1 MTSDT
6 SEKGL
11 ETLII
16 RHMTGTDGLA
26 AQPNMVAE
34 RPPAYGGTGYTAG
47 SPKDFDRAH
56 ALDVPQ
62 FFAFLRATQ
71 PDAFKKLAMADAN
84 DVKDIHRLKFLARL
98 SGEIGKRGVIDVIRK
113 GLAHGPLH
121 FDLFYGTPSPGN
133 AKATALHAQ
142 NRFSITRQ
150 LAYSM
155 DETRRALDL
164 GLFLNGLPLVTF
176 ELKNSLTKQNVL
188 DAVEQYKRD
197 RDPRERLFEFGRCVV
212 HFAVDD
218 SEVRMCTSLAGKGSW
233 FLPFDKGHNDG
244 AGNPPNPHGLKV
256 DYLWK
261 EVLTPAG
268 LTDILENY
276 AQIVEEKDPKTGRKK
291 RTQIWPR
298 YHQLGVV
305 RQALA
310 DVRAS
315 GAGKR
320 YLIQHSAGSGKSN
333 SIAWLAHQLIG
344 VKRTGDEG
352 GNAVFDSVIVV
363 TDRRLLDQQ
372 IQATIKQFMQ
382 VGATVGH
389 AERSGD
395 LRKYIEQGRKIIV
408 STVQKFPFILDEI
421 AHEGGRTF
429 AIVIDEAHSSQGGKT
444 SMAVN
449 KALGDGAEA
458 QADPEDTV
466 NDELEKRMKSRKM
479 LSNASYFA
487 FTATPKPKTLEMFG
501 EALPPDA
508 EGKIKHRPFH
518 SYTMKQAIEE
528 GFILDVLKSY
538 TPVESYYKLVKK
550 IEDDPEFDKKKAN
563 KKLHNYVEG
572 NEHAIQL
579 KAEIMV
585 DHFHDQVAGPA
596 KIGGQ
601 ARAMVVTSGIERA
614 VQYIHAIKA
623 YLVERKSP
631 YLAIVAFSGE
641 HEYGGVKVSE
651 ASLNGFP
658 SKDIADKVQEDP
670 YRFLICADKFQTGYD
685 EPLLH
690 TMYVDKALSGIKA
703 VQTLSRLNRA
713 HPQKHDC
720 FVLDFQNNSE
730 TIHFA
735 FQDYYRTTLLA
746 EETDPNKLHDL
757 QHALDAAQVYAPED
771 VQQFVA
777 LFLAGAERD
786 QLDPILDACV
796 ARYTGTLDE
805 DQQVD
810 FKGKAK
816 VFCRTYDFLASVMPG
831 TVPAWERLSILLN
844 LLVTKL
850 PAPKEEDLA
859 KGILEAID
867 MDSYRVEKKARMAIA
882 LADAN
887 AEIAPPPTDGGG
899 RKPEPE
905 LDRLS
910 NILKVFNEN
919 FGTLFADTDRVAK
932 RIRDDIAPKVAA
944 DKAFQNARDNTPHTA
959 RMAHDQALGKVMQI
973 LLKDDTQ
980 VYKQF
985 VENESFR
992 RFVGDMVYQ
1001 LTSQGPPVPG
1011 NSASA

>member
-1 MTSDT
+1 
-6 SEKGL
+6 
-11 ETLII
+11 
-16 RHMTGTDGLA
+16 
-26 AQPNMVAE
+26 
-34 RPPAYGGTGYTAG
+34 
-47 SPKDFDRAH
+47 
-56 ALDVPQ
+56 
-62 FFAFLRATQ
+62 
-71 PDAFKKLAMADAN
+71 
-84 DVKDIHRLKFLARL
+84 
-98 SGEIGKRGVIDVIRK
+98 
-113 GLAHGPLH
+113 
-121 FDLFYGTPSPGN
+121 
-133 AKATALHAQ
+133 
-142 NRFSITRQ
+142 
-150 LAYSM
+150 
-155 DETRRALDL
+155 
-164 GLFLNGLPLVTF
+164 
-176 ELKNSLTKQNVL
+176 
-188 DAVEQYKRD
+188 
-197 RDPRERLFEFGRCVV
+197 
-212 HFAVDD
+212 
-218 SEVRMCTSLAGKGSW
+218 
-233 FLPFDKGHNDG
+233 
-244 AGNPPNPHGLKV
+244 
-256 DYLWK
+256 
-261 EVLTPAG
+261 
-268 LTDILENY
+268 
-276 AQIVEEKDPKTGRKK
+276 
-291 RTQIWPR
+291 
-298 YHQLGVV
+298 
-305 RQALA
+305 
-310 DVRAS
+310 
-315 GAGKR
+315 
-320 YLIQHSAGSGKSN
+320 
-333 SIAWLAHQLIG
+333 
-344 VKRTGDEG
+344 
-352 GNAVFDSVIVV
+352 
-363 TDRRLLDQQ
+363 
-372 IQATIKQFMQ
+372 
-382 VGATVGH
+382 
-389 AERSGD
+389 
-395 LRKYIEQGRKIIV
+395 
-408 STVQKFPFILDEI
+408 
-421 AHEGGRTF
+421 
-429 AIVIDEAHSSQGGKT
+429 
-444 SMAVN
+444 
-449 KALGDGAEA
+449 
-458 QADPEDTV
+458 
-466 NDELEKRMKSRKM
+466 
-479 LSNASYFA
+479 
-487 FTATPKPKTLEMFG
+487 MFG
-501 EALPPDA
+501 EPLPADA
-508 EGKIKHRPFH
+508 EGRVKHRPFH
-518 SYTMKQAIEE
+518 NYSMKQAVQER
-528 GFILDVLKSY
+528 FILDVLEHY
-538 TPVESYYKLVKK
+538 VPVDSYYKLIKK
-550 IEDDPEFDKKKAN
+550 VEDDPEFDTKRAKKK
-563 KKLHNYVEG
+563 LRRYVESHD
-572 NEHAIQL
+572 HAIKL

-585 DHFHDQVAGPA
+585 DHFHEQVLAAG

-614 VQYIHAIKA
+614 VQYFHAIKA

-882 LADAN
+882 LADTD

-919 FGTLFADTDRVAK
+919 FGTLFEDTDRIVK
-932 RIRDDIAPKVAA
+932 RIREDIAPRVAA
-944 DKAFQNARDNTPHTA
+944 DKAFQNARQNTPHTA
-959 RMAHDQALGKVMQI
+959 AMAHDQALMKAMQS

-992 RFVGDMVYQ
+992 RTVRDMVFR
-1001 LTSQGPPVPG
+1001 LTTQPDSDRH
-1011 NSASA
+1011 A